1 MFPSERKVISM
12 RYCLP
17 TLLALLIFN
26 APASAQKSS
35 RPNIIIIY
43 ADDLGWGD
51 LGCYGHPSIRT
62 PHLDRMAREGMR
74 FTDFYSAAEVCTP
87 SRAALMTGRYPIRNG
102 MCNDKFRVLR
112 NNSAGGL
119 PDSEVTLAM
128 ALRQLGYATGC
139 IGKWHLGHLAQYL
152 PTKRG
157 FDYYFGMPYSNDMK
171 PAPDAPKGRGRFFEE
186 KLEYWQT
193 PLIQGDK
200 IIETKPDQRLI
211 TRRYTDEAVK
221 FIQRSKQQSFF
232 LYFPHTFP
240 HVPLF
245 ASKEFRGKS
254 PAGIYG
260 DVVEELDWSVGQI
273 LDTLRK
279 EGLADNTLVIFSS
292 DNGPWLVFNQ
302 HGGSAGPLRDGKGST
317 WEGGMRVPGI
327 FWWPGRIPG
336 GKTQHQVAC
345 TMDIFT
351 TCIKLAG
358 GKAPVDRA
366 IDSVDISR
374 VLFEDAKM
382 TRGPYFYYRGQTLYA
397 LRIGPWKIHYVTR
410 SGYGQDAPQMHN
422 PPLVFHLPS
431 DPGEKFN
438 VAEQNPEVVTQA
450 ALAVEQHRATL
461 KKVESQLVEVVK

>member
-1 MFPSERKVISM
+1 MKRF
-12 RYCLP
+12 
-17 TLLALLIFN
+17 TLCTLVLLVTLG
-26 APASAQKSS
+26 AQTAHAQKSA

-62 PHLDRMAREGMR
+62 PNLDRMAREGMR

-102 MCNDKFRVLR
+102 MCNDKNRVLR

-119 PDSEVTLAM
+119 PASEITLAM
-128 ALRQLGYATGC
+128 ALRKLGYATGC
-139 IGKWHLGHLAQYL
+139 IGKWHLGHLAQFL
-152 PTKRG
+152 PTQRG

-171 PAPDAPKGRGRFFEE
+171 PTPGSPKGRAKFFEE

-200 IIETKPDQRLI
+200 IIEKEPDQRLI

-221 FIQRSKQQSFF
+221 FIQKNKKQPFF
-232 LYFPHTFP
+232 LYVPHTFP

-245 ASKEFRGKS
+245 ASKDFRGKS
-254 PAGIYG
+254 PAGLYG

-279 EGLADNTLVIFSS
+279 EGLAESTLVVFSS
-292 DNGPWLVFNQ
+292 DNGPWLIFNQ
-302 HGGSAGPLRDGKGST
+302 HGGSAGPLREGKGST

-327 FWWPGRIPG
+327 FWWPGHIPAG
-336 GKTQHQVAC
+336 RTQHQVGC
-345 TMDIFT
+345 TMDLFT
-351 TCIKLAG
+351 TCLKLAG
-358 GKAPVDRA
+358 GKAPTDRE
-366 IDSVDISR
+366 IDGLDISPL
-374 VLFEDAKM
+374 LFGTGDVQ
-382 TRGPYFYYRGQTLYA
+382 RGAYFYYRGQTLYA
-397 LRIGPWKIHYVTR
+397 LRLGPWKIHYITR
-410 SGYGQDAPQMHN
+410 SGYGPDAPQMHN

-438 VAEQNPEVVTQA
+438 VAEQNPEVIAQA
-450 ALAVEQHRATL
+450 ARAVEQHRATV
-461 KKVESQLVEVVK
+461 KNVENQLVEVVK